1 MSSFPVILS
10 SPSGGGKTT
19 IAQRL
24 LARRDDLGY
33 SISCTTRSPRPG
45 EVNET
50 DYFFLSTE
58 EFQKAQNRG
67 EFAESADVHGRFYGT
82 LKREVDRVLLSGRH
96 VVMDIDV
103 QGARQFVERY
113 PDTVLIFILPPD
125 GEVLLR
131 RLEARGT
138 EDPDSMAR
146 RLKSAITELRA
157 IGLYRYVVVNE
168 DLEKAVSAV
177 SEIID
182 AEAAKR
188 ERVSGLD
195 ERVDGIVN
203 DLEHRLE
210 HIIRSKG

>member
-24 LARRDDLGY
+24 LARRSDLGY
-33 SISCTTRSPRPG
+33 SISCTTRSPRAG
-45 EVNET
+45 EIDGV
-50 DYFFLSTE
+50 DYFFLTPE
-58 EFQKAQNRG
+58 EFQIARERG

-82 LKREVDRVLLSGRH
+82 LRREVDRVLGEGRH
-96 VVMDIDV
+96 VIMDIDV
-103 QGARQFVERY
+103 QGSEQFAASY
-113 PDTVLIFILPPD
+113 PDSVLIFILPPN
-125 GEVLLR
+125 GQVLLD
-131 RLEARGT
+131 RLAARGT

-146 RLKSAITELRA
+146 RLKSAIRELRA
-157 IGLYRYVVVNE
+157 IGLYRYVVVNA

-188 ERVSGLD
+188 ERVPGLD
-195 ERVDGIVN
+195 DRVEGIVH
-203 DLEHRLE
+203 DLERQLE
-210 HIIRSKG
+210 HIIRSQL

>member
-19 IAQRL
+19 IAQTL
-24 LARRDDLGY
+24 LAIRKDLGY
-33 SISCTTRSPRPG
+33 SVSCTTRNPRPG
-45 EVNET
+45 EVYGQ
-50 DYFFLSTE
+50 DYFFLSPGDFE
-58 EFQKAQNRG
+58 DARRRN
-67 EFAESADVHGRFYGT
+67 EFAESADVHGQNYGT
-82 LKREVDRVLLSGRH
+82 LKSEVDRVLASDRH

-103 QGARQFVERY
+103 QGAEQFVASY
-113 PDTVLIFILPPD
+113 PDSVLIFILPPN
-125 GEVLLR
+125 GQILLR

-146 RLKSAITELRA
+146 RLKSAIKELRA
-157 IGLYRYVVVNE
+157 IGLYHYVVVNA

-188 ERVSGLD
+188 ERVPGLD
-195 ERVDGIVN
+195 ERVDGIVE
-203 DLEHRLE
+203 DLERQLE
-210 HIIRSKG
+210 HIIRSKS